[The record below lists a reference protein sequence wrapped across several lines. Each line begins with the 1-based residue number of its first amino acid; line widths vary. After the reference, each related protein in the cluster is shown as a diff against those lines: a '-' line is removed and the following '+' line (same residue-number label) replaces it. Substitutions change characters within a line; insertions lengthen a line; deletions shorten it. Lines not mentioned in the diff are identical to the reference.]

1 MVNQE
6 AVDNQEDNHNTK
18 TLWGTKAKAIW
29 NTKTLQQEEKILNEI
44 R

>member
-6 AVDNQEDNHNTK
+6 TVDNQEDNNTK

-29 NTKTLQQEEKILNEI
+29 DTKTLQQEEKILN
-44 R
+44 